1 MDSADPLVDLARAAI
16 DAFVSTGECGAAGLP
31 ADAVPLGRAGVFVSI
46 HGPDGELRGCIGT
59 ITPSCPSLAEEI
71 VQNARWACSRDHR
84 FGPVRKSELP
94 GLKIKVDVL
103 SAPEDVESADGLDPA
118 KYGAIVS
125 ASGGRRGLLLPAL
138 EGVDTVEQQL
148 RICRQ
153 KGGIGP
159 GEPVTLQRFTV
170 ERHG

>member
-1 MDSADPLVDLARAAI
+1 MDPLVNLARAAI
-16 DAFVSTGECGAAGLP
+16 ESFVSAAKRGVP
-31 ADAVPLGRAGVFVSI
+31 APLAEAVPPGRAGAFVSI
-46 HGPDGELRGCIGT
+46 HGPGGELRGCIGT
-59 ITPSCPSLAEEI
+59 IAPSCGSLAEEI

-84 FGPVRKSELP
+84 FSPVREAELP

-103 SAPEDVESADGLDPA
+103 SEPEDIESPEDLDPA
-118 KYGAIVS
+118 SYGAIVS

-138 EGVDTVEQQL
+138 DGVATVEQQI

-159 GEPVTLQRFTV
+159 NEPVTLQRFTV